1 MTGDSFNFGT
11 VNSMDDWGIQI
22 IATDT
27 FLPPKR
33 ERKQRIPGR
42 HGAHDFGARSW
53 DERILRVE
61 CRLLREMS
69 KAEFREVVYW
79 LSKKAR
85 LSLWNEPDKY
95 YMAELYDAAEVL
107 DYYCETMR
115 DFELEFVCE
124 PFAYGKTITQPVAS
138 GRNEI
143 QYPGTADTPTVL
155 VIRNTSPDTVS
166 NVHITVIKRS

>member
-11 VNSMDDWGIQI
+11 KNSVDDWGIQV

-42 HGAHDFGARSW
+42 HGAHDFGARNW

-124 PFAYGKTITQPVAS
+124 PFAYGRTVTLPLHD
-138 GRNEI
+138 GRNAIE
-143 QYPGTADTPTVL
+143 YGGTADAPCVVVL
-155 VIRNTSPDTVS
+155 RNASQS
-166 NVHITVIKRS
+166 NITNIKLTVIKRS